1 MVNRFVIVG
10 AIAST
15 LMIVSMAMFV
25 KFIGNNFII
34 GTIVTLVMFF
44 LIYYLMVSSIK
55 DIFKPKPKNNQGQTQ
70 ATKTTEKEVGKSGDG
85 KEGFT
90 TLRMSEY
97 PAIESSLPLDDWYP
111 VKNQPSNYKF
121 STMSELYPRFPAKSM
136 QTNNIRYW
144 ANPSNGTC
152 VIPHQC
158 DGLYGKIEPEKF
170 VQPTAPQWGSGLR
183 VNFYDTCSYQPTDSE

>member
-1 MVNRFVIVG
+1 MLNRFVIVG

-15 LMIVSMAMFV
+15 LMIVSIAMFV

-34 GTIVTLVMFF
+34 GTVVTLLMFF

-55 DIFKPKPKNNQGQTQ
+55 DIFKPKPKDNQRQTSG
-70 ATKTTEKEVGKSGDG
+70 EKQHKEGGDG

-183 VNFYDTCSYQPTDSE
+183 VNFYDTCSYQPSDNE

>member
-34 GTIVTLVMFF
+34 GTVVTLLMFF

-55 DIFKPKPKNNQGQTQ
+55 DIFKPKPKNNQRQTSG
-70 ATKTTEKEVGKSGDG
+70 EKQHKEGDDG

-97 PAIESSLPLDDWYP
+97 PAIESKLPLDDWYP
-111 VKNQPSNYKF
+111 VKNQPSNYKY

-183 VNFYDTCSYQPTDSE
+183 VNFYDTCSYQPSDNE